1 MRRLVMLVFQNNCHG
16 THMND
21 HRTPL
26 HTEHLPL
33 RETLESVVSAALPQ
47 SPEQFAAQLIKEKWG
62 QDIDPQNALLVTL
75 DYRYRGHPPQDGIE
89 QGQVANSQTLVQA
102 LLANYQS
109 VGDGRFAESLLGLF
123 TPPDVGP
130 SIRIVE
136 HVDEFADHGNG
147 NHHTYE
153 GIYRQTTPQVYG
165 PATQIALRPAAFKQ
179 WVWDLDLQTRYQ
191 AYLDSAWPSDKRIV
205 QTAPF
210 ELRTSAKAAFI
221 MSACLQHQEG
231 SLSQEGLTLAMQAAG
246 LPAEQAWSGLTIDQV
261 QAPTRVSAPIEVG
274 RLTIYRYTSDDIW
287 CYRHRHSGRVLLNIP
302 GNSSPMHELADLPHL
317 RQWIVAQGRV
327 TATRQAL
334 VAHFAEDD
342 CEDGTFHAG
351 VLTALEGMAVYPKEH
366 WLKKNAGFFNND
378 GFWDPQDYIDLERAP
393 TDTDPFAQ
401 LVLTMKQASMAS
413 VKTIRDDAQVNRDNL
428 SAVVEPLV
436 QWINRLGPLA
446 LFIPGGEGV
455 LVLAGLIDAGYGLD
469 QAVNGKTPG
478 QRSDGVTRT
487 VFGLLNALPLAGAV
501 AALKGEE
508 KIAGTLREPGEPGRE
523 PHPQTPAEATPG
535 SVSAPVS
542 TRVELMRGVCAP
554 LAAFSD
560 EVLARIARVSTV
572 DDDMLRLM
580 QTGRPLTPALA
591 DTITRFKLDQEL
603 EAVADPQARAGL
615 FNARYQALQH
625 SDRDW
630 IRLFQREY
638 QGLPKSAVEQ
648 ILDRSGIDID
658 RPVDADEALQL
669 FKRLDSKAR
678 EYQQHVRLNRAYE
691 GLYLRSVSHRESDAL
706 ALHSLERLPGWP
718 KGLRIEVLDG
728 SISGRVLDRCGPFDS
743 ADCRR
748 LIKVGDHYRCTT
760 VAATD
765 SKGSDL
771 FAALVDLLS
780 GEERAAMSL
789 SSPDAGGQL
798 RLRIGGHALSRSEL
812 IFGLN
817 RMDSRLPFEARG
829 LRGGGFPSTP
839 QGAVLAHEIMR
850 LQVKDLYPQFTDA
863 QVDELLLTA
872 GDRAQA
878 LVDRLTLE
886 AQQLHADLCHWVDQT
901 VLDVDDMDVDFL
913 AVGDDAA
920 AGMSPQ
926 QVAAYNVE
934 LLQTVIDY
942 EREARNELGDEL
954 MSIWQKCPPEINR
967 VMSGEVCRGYR
978 LDLGYEDFH
987 RLPTMNVRFN
997 EVVELS
1003 MQGLHLIERESLSA
1017 FLESFPNLRSLNLER
1032 VDLRRLNADD
1042 VLEGVLP
1049 APVRQMTRLTTL
1061 NLKSTFLQLR
1071 ENTASQFRDLVSL
1084 QTLDLSD
1091 NPLTVPPVVLGMN
1104 ELRVLNLR
1112 NTGIS
1117 RCPIG
1122 VADQPYLTSL
1132 DLRGNRISRVPFAI
1146 LIQAVSRDRVK
1157 LWGNPLTD
1165 EETLLRLVDH
1175 RERTGINLWLSEPG
1189 VDYGSATPWLEEGDE
1204 SVRQARQQ
1212 IWQRLAVKPSGS
1224 SLLRVMDGLS
1234 LTADFQ
1240 VGYGSLQ
1247 ARVWRLLQEADASE
1261 ELWGWLRQCV
1271 EARVGDAQN
1280 PFRLFVVLE
1289 DRVRLY
1295 RDWVALGRPMPL
1307 ADYPLF

>member
-1 MRRLVMLVFQNNCHG
+1 
-16 THMND
+16 MND
-21 HRTPL
+21 HQTPL
-26 HTEHLPL
+26 HPDLVPL
-33 RETLESVVSAALPQ
+33 RETLTSVVGAALPQ
-47 SPEQFAAQLIKEKWG
+47 SPEQFGAQLIKAKWG
-62 QDIDPQNALLVTL
+62 PDIDPQKALLVTL

-89 QGQVANSQTLVQA
+89 QGQVANTQTLVQA
-102 LLANYQS
+102 LLANYQT
-109 VGDGRFAESLLGLF
+109 VGDGRFAESAFGLY

-130 SIRIVE
+130 SVRIVE

-179 WVWDLDLQTRYQ
+179 WVWELDLQTRYQ
-191 AYLDSAWPSDKRIV
+191 AYLDRAWPSDKRIV
-205 QTAPF
+205 QAAPYD
-210 ELRTSAKAAFI
+210 LRTSAKAAFI

-231 SLSQEGLTLAMQAAG
+231 SLSQEGLVLAMQAAG
-246 LPAEQAWSGLTIDQV
+246 LPAQQTWNALTIGQV
-261 QAPTRVSAPIEVG
+261 QAPTRISAPIEVG

-302 GNSSPMHELADLPHL
+302 GNSSPLHEFADFRHL
-317 RQWIVAQGRV
+317 RQWIVDQGRV
-327 TATRQAL
+327 AAKRQAL

-342 CEDGTFHAG
+342 REDGTFHAG
-351 VLTALEGMAVYPKEH
+351 VSTALEGMAVYPKEH
-366 WLKKNAGFFNND
+366 WLKKNAGLFNND
-378 GFWDPQDYIDLERAP
+378 GFWDPQDYIDLERVS

-469 QAVNGKTPG
+469 QAVNGKTPE
-478 QRSDGVTRT
+478 QRSEGVTRT

-508 KIAGTLREPGEPGRE
+508 EIAGTLHEPRESGSE
-523 PHPQTPAEATPG
+523 PHPETPAEPAPG
-535 SVSAPVS
+535 SAPVPVS
-542 TRVELMRGVCAP
+542 TRVELMRGVCTP

-560 EVLARIARVSTV
+560 EVLAQIARVSTV

-580 QTGRPLTPALA
+580 HAGRPPTPLLA

-603 EAVADPQARAGL
+603 EIVADPQARAGL

-625 SDRDW
+625 SDQEW
-630 IRLFQREY
+630 VRLFQREY

-648 ILDRSGIDID
+648 ILDRSGVDIN
-658 RPVDADEALQL
+658 RPVDADEALLL
-669 FKRLDSKAR
+669 FKRLDSKSR

-691 GLYLRSVSHRESDAL
+691 GLYLRSIVHPETDVL
-706 ALHSLERLPGWP
+706 ALHSLPRLPGWP
-718 KGLRIEVLDG
+718 KDLRIEVHDG
-728 SISGRVLDRCGPFDS
+728 SISGRVLDRCGPPDS

-748 LIKVGDHYRCTT
+748 LIKVGDRYRYSTM
-760 VAATD
+760 AATD
-765 SKGSDL
+765 GEGSDL
-771 FAALVDLLS
+771 FTALVDLLS

-789 SSPDAGGQL
+789 RSPDAASQL
-798 RLRIGGHALSRSEL
+798 RLRIGTHALPRSEL
-812 IFGLN
+812 ILGLN

-829 LRGGGFPSTP
+829 LRGGGFPNTP
-839 QGAVLAHEIMR
+839 QAAALTHEIMR
-850 LQVKDLYPQFTDA
+850 LQVKNLYPDFTDA
-863 QVDELLLTA
+863 QADELLLMA
-872 GDRAQA
+872 GNGAQA
-878 LVDRLTLE
+878 LVDRLILE
-886 AQQLHADLCHWVDQT
+886 MQQLHADLRQWIDQA

-913 AVGDDAA
+913 AVDDDDA
-920 AGMSPQ
+920 AGMSPE
-926 QVAAYNVE
+926 QVAAHNVE
-934 LLQTVIDY
+934 LLQTVIGY
-942 EREARNELGDEL
+942 ERETRIELGDEL
-954 MSIWQKCPPEINR
+954 MGIWQKCPPQINR
-967 VMSGEVCRGYR
+967 VMSGETFSGYR
-978 LDLGYEDFH
+978 LDMGFEDYH

-1003 MQGLHLIERESLSA
+1003 MRGLHLVERESLSD

-1032 VDLRRLNADD
+1032 VDLRQLNADG

-1049 APVRQMTRLTTL
+1049 PPIRQMTRLTTL
-1061 NLKSTFLQLR
+1061 NLSSTFLQLQ
-1071 ENTASQFRDLVSL
+1071 ESTASQFRELASL
-1084 QTLDLSD
+1084 QMLDLSD

-1117 RCPIG
+1117 HCPIG
-1122 VADQPYLTSL
+1122 IADQPYFTSL
-1132 DLRGNRISRVPFAI
+1132 DLRGNRIGRVPYSI

-1165 EETLLRLVDH
+1165 EDTLLRLVSH

-1189 VDYGSATPWLEEGDE
+1189 ADYGSATPWLEEGDE
-1204 SVRQARQQ
+1204 SVREARQQ

-1224 SLLRVMDGLS
+1224 ALLRVVDGLS
-1234 LTADFQ
+1234 LTADFR
-1240 VGYGSLQ
+1240 VGYWSLQ
-1247 ARVWRLLQEADASE
+1247 ARVWRLLHEADASE
-1261 ELWGWLRQCV
+1261 ELWGWLLHCV
-1271 EARVGDAQN
+1271 ETRMVDADN

-1295 RDWVALGRPMPL
+1295 CDWVAMGRPIPL
-1307 ADYPLF
+1307 VDNPVF

>member
-1 MRRLVMLVFQNNCHG
+1 
-16 THMND
+16 MND
-21 HRTPL
+21 HQTPL
-26 HTEHLPL
+26 HPDLVPL
-33 RETLESVVSAALPQ
+33 RETLTSVVGAALPQ
-47 SPEQFAAQLIKEKWG
+47 SPEQFGAQLIKAKWG
-62 QDIDPQNALLVTL
+62 PDIDPQKALLVTL

-89 QGQVANSQTLVQA
+89 QGQVANTQTLVQA
-102 LLANYQS
+102 LLANYQT
-109 VGDGRFAESLLGLF
+109 VGDGRFAESAFGLY

-130 SIRIVE
+130 SVRIVE

-179 WVWDLDLQTRYQ
+179 WVWELDLQTRYQ
-191 AYLDSAWPSDKRIV
+191 AYLDRAWPSDKRIV
-205 QTAPF
+205 QAAPYD
-210 ELRTSAKAAFI
+210 LRTSAKAAFI

-231 SLSQEGLTLAMQAAG
+231 SLSQEGLVLAMQAAG
-246 LPAEQAWSGLTIDQV
+246 LPAQQTWNALTIGQV
-261 QAPTRVSAPIEVG
+261 QAPTRISAPIEVG

-302 GNSSPMHELADLPHL
+302 GNSSPLHEFADFRHL
-317 RQWIVAQGRV
+317 RQWIVDQGRV
-327 TATRQAL
+327 AAKRQAL

-342 CEDGTFHAG
+342 REDGTFHAG
-351 VLTALEGMAVYPKEH
+351 VSTALEGMAVYPKEH
-366 WLKKNAGFFNND
+366 WLKKNAGLFNND
-378 GFWDPQDYIDLERAP
+378 GFWDPQDYIDLERVS

-469 QAVNGKTPG
+469 QAVNGKTPE
-478 QRSDGVTRT
+478 QRSEGVTRT

-508 KIAGTLREPGEPGRE
+508 EIAGTLHEPREPGSE
-523 PHPQTPAEATPG
+523 PHPETPAEPAPG
-535 SVSAPVS
+535 SAPVPVS
-542 TRVELMRGVCAP
+542 TRVELMRGVCTP

-560 EVLARIARVSTV
+560 EVLAQIARVSTV

-580 QTGRPLTPALA
+580 HAGRPPTPLLA

-603 EAVADPQARAGL
+603 EIVADPQARAGL

-625 SDRDW
+625 SDQEW
-630 IRLFQREY
+630 VRLFQREY

-648 ILDRSGIDID
+648 ILDRSGVDIN
-658 RPVDADEALQL
+658 RPVDADEALLL
-669 FKRLDSKAR
+669 FKRLDSKSR
-678 EYQQHVRLNRAYE
+678 EYQQHARLNRAYE
-691 GLYLRSVSHRESDAL
+691 GLYLRSIVHPETDVL
-706 ALHSLERLPGWP
+706 TLHSLPRLPGWP
-718 KGLRIEVLDG
+718 KDLRIEVHDG
-728 SISGRVLDRCGPFDS
+728 SISGRVLDRCGPPDS

-748 LIKVGDHYRCTT
+748 LIKVGDRYRYSTM
-760 VAATD
+760 AATD
-765 SKGSDL
+765 GEGSDL
-771 FAALVDLLS
+771 FTALVDLLS

-789 SSPDAGGQL
+789 RSPDAASQL
-798 RLRIGGHALSRSEL
+798 RLRIGTHALPRSEL
-812 IFGLN
+812 ILGLN

-829 LRGGGFPSTP
+829 LRGGGFPNTP
-839 QGAVLAHEIMR
+839 QAAALTHEIMR
-850 LQVKDLYPQFTDA
+850 LQVKNLYPDFTDA
-863 QVDELLLTA
+863 QADELLLMA
-872 GDRAQA
+872 GNGAQA
-878 LVDRLTLE
+878 LVDRLILE
-886 AQQLHADLCHWVDQT
+886 MQQLHADLRQWIDQA

-913 AVGDDAA
+913 AVDDDDA
-920 AGMSPQ
+920 AGMSPE
-926 QVAAYNVE
+926 QVAAHNVE
-934 LLQTVIDY
+934 LLQTVIGY
-942 EREARNELGDEL
+942 ERETRIELGDEL
-954 MSIWQKCPPEINR
+954 MGIWQKCPPQINR
-967 VMSGEVCRGYR
+967 VMSGETFSGYR
-978 LDLGYEDFH
+978 LDMGFEDYH

-1003 MQGLHLIERESLSA
+1003 MRGLHLVERESLSD

-1032 VDLRRLNADD
+1032 VDLRQLNADS

-1049 APVRQMTRLTTL
+1049 PPIRQMTRLTTL
-1061 NLKSTFLQLR
+1061 NLSSTFLQLQ
-1071 ENTASQFRDLVSL
+1071 ESTASQFRELASL
-1084 QTLDLSD
+1084 QMLDLSD

-1117 RCPIG
+1117 HCPIG
-1122 VADQPYLTSL
+1122 IADQPYFTSL
-1132 DLRGNRISRVPFAI
+1132 DLRGNRIGRVPYSI

-1165 EETLLRLVDH
+1165 EDTLLHLVSH

-1189 VDYGSATPWLEEGDE
+1189 ADYGSATPWLEEGDE
-1204 SVRQARQQ
+1204 SVRETRQQ
-1212 IWQRLAVKPSGS
+1212 IWQRLALKPSGS
-1224 SLLRVMDGLS
+1224 ALLRVVDGLS
-1234 LTADFQ
+1234 LTADFR
-1240 VGYGSLQ
+1240 VGYWSLQ
-1247 ARVWRLLQEADASE
+1247 ARVWRLLHEADASE
-1261 ELWGWLRQCV
+1261 ELWGWLLHCV
-1271 EARVGDAQN
+1271 ETRMVDADN

-1295 RDWVALGRPMPL
+1295 CDWVAMGRPIPL
-1307 ADYPLF
+1307 VDNPVF

>member
-1 MRRLVMLVFQNNCHG
+1 
-16 THMND
+16 MND
-21 HRTPL
+21 HQTPL
-26 HTEHLPL
+26 HPDLAPL
-33 RETLESVVSAALPQ
+33 RETLKSVVGAALPQ
-47 SPEQFAAQLIKEKWG
+47 SPEQFGAQLIKAKWG
-62 QDIDPQNALLVTL
+62 QDIDPQKALLVTL

-89 QGQVANSQTLVQA
+89 QGQVANTQTLVQA
-102 LLANYQS
+102 LLANYQT

-179 WVWDLDLQTRYQ
+179 WVWELDLQTLYQ
-191 AYLDSAWPSDKRIV
+191 AYLDRAWPSDKRIA
-205 QTAPF
+205 QAQPYD
-210 ELRTSAKAAFI
+210 LRTSAKAAFI

-231 SLSQEGLTLAMQAAG
+231 SLSQEGLALAMQAAG
-246 LPAEQAWSGLTIDQV
+246 LPAEQAWSALTIDQV

-302 GNSSPMHELADLPHL
+302 GNSSPLHEFADFRHL
-317 RQWIVAQGRV
+317 RQWIVDQGRV
-327 TATRQAL
+327 AATRQAL

-342 CEDGTFHAG
+342 REDGTFHAG
-351 VLTALEGMAVYPKEH
+351 VSTALEGMAVYPKEH
-366 WLKKNAGFFNND
+366 WLKKNAGLFNND
-378 GFWDPQDYIDLERAP
+378 GFWDPQDYIDLERPPA
-393 TDTDPFAQ
+393 DTDPFAQ

-469 QAVNGKTPG
+469 QAVNGKTPE
-478 QRSDGVTRT
+478 QRSEGVTRT

-508 KIAGTLREPGEPGRE
+508 KIAGTLYEPREPGSE
-523 PHPQTPAEATPG
+523 PHPETPTEPAPG
-535 SVSAPVS
+535 SAPVPVS
-542 TRVELMRGVCAP
+542 TRVELMRGVCTP

-560 EVLARIARVSTV
+560 EVLAQIARVSTV

-580 QTGRPLTPALA
+580 QTGRPPTPLLA

-603 EAVADPQARAGL
+603 EIVADPQARAGL

-625 SDRDW
+625 SDQEW
-630 IRLFQREY
+630 VRLFQREY

-648 ILDRSGIDID
+648 ILDRSGVDIN
-658 RPVDADEALQL
+658 RPVDADEALLL
-669 FKRLDSKAR
+669 FKRLDSKSR
-678 EYQQHVRLNRAYE
+678 EYQQHARLNRAYE
-691 GLYLRSVSHRESDAL
+691 GLYLRSIVHPETDVL
-706 ALHSLERLPGWP
+706 ALHSLPRLPGWP
-718 KGLRIEVLDG
+718 KDLRIEVHDG
-728 SISGRVLDRCGPFDS
+728 SISGRVLDRCGPPDS

-748 LIKVGDHYRCTT
+748 LIKVGDRYRYSTM
-760 VAATD
+760 AATD
-765 SKGSDL
+765 GEGSDL
-771 FAALVDLLS
+771 FTALVDLLS

-789 SSPDAGGQL
+789 RSPDAASQL
-798 RLRIGGHALSRSEL
+798 RLRIGTHALPRSEL
-812 IFGLN
+812 ILGLN

-829 LRGGGFPSTP
+829 LRGGGFPNTP
-839 QGAVLAHEIMR
+839 QAAALTHEIMR
-850 LQVKDLYPQFTDA
+850 LQVKNLYPDFTDA
-863 QVDELLLTA
+863 QADELLLMA
-872 GDRAQA
+872 GNGAQA
-878 LVDRLTLE
+878 LVDRLILE
-886 AQQLHADLCHWVDQT
+886 MQQLHADLRQWIDQA

-913 AVGDDAA
+913 AVDDDDA
-920 AGMSPQ
+920 AGMSPE
-926 QVAAYNVE
+926 QVAAHNVE
-934 LLQTVIDY
+934 LLQTVIGY
-942 EREARNELGDEL
+942 ERETRIELGDEL
-954 MSIWQKCPPEINR
+954 MGIWQKCPPQINR
-967 VMSGEVCRGYR
+967 VMSGETFSGYR
-978 LDLGYEDFH
+978 LDLGFEDYH

-1003 MQGLHLIERESLSA
+1003 MRGLHLVERESLSV

-1032 VDLRRLNADD
+1032 VDLRRLNADG

-1049 APVRQMTRLTTL
+1049 PPIRQMTHLTTL
-1061 NLKSTFLQLR
+1061 NLSSTFLQLQER
-1071 ENTASQFRDLVSL
+1071 TASQFRELVSL
-1084 QTLDLSD
+1084 QMLDLSD

-1117 RCPIG
+1117 HCPIG
-1122 VADQPYLTSL
+1122 IADQPYFTSL
-1132 DLRGNRISRVPFAI
+1132 DLRGNRIGRVPYSI

-1165 EETLLRLVDH
+1165 EDTLLRLVSH

-1189 VDYGSATPWLEEGDE
+1189 ADYGSATPWLEEGDE
-1204 SVRQARQQ
+1204 SVREARQQ

-1224 SLLRVMDGLS
+1224 ALLRVMDGLS
-1234 LTADFQ
+1234 LTADFR
-1240 VGYGSLQ
+1240 VGYWSLQ
-1247 ARVWRLLQEADASE
+1247 ARVWRLLHEADASE
-1261 ELWGWLRQCV
+1261 ELWGWLLHCV
-1271 EARVGDAQN
+1271 ETRTADADN
-1280 PFRLFVVLE
+1280 PFRLFVLLE

-1295 RDWVALGRPMPL
+1295 CDWVAMGRPIPL
-1307 ADYPLF
+1307 VDNPVF

>member
-1 MRRLVMLVFQNNCHG
+1 
-16 THMND
+16 MND
-21 HRTPL
+21 HQTPL
-26 HTEHLPL
+26 HPDLVPL
-33 RETLESVVSAALPQ
+33 RETLTSVVGAALPQ
-47 SPEQFAAQLIKEKWG
+47 SPEQFGAQLIKAKWG
-62 QDIDPQNALLVTL
+62 PDIDPQKALLVTL

-89 QGQVANSQTLVQA
+89 QGQVANTQTLVQA
-102 LLANYQS
+102 LLANYQT
-109 VGDGRFAESLLGLF
+109 VGDGRFAESAFGLY

-130 SIRIVE
+130 SVRIVE

-179 WVWDLDLQTRYQ
+179 WVWELDLQTRYQ
-191 AYLDSAWPSDKRIV
+191 AYLDRAWPSDKRIV
-205 QTAPF
+205 QAAPYD
-210 ELRTSAKAAFI
+210 LRTSAKAAFI

-231 SLSQEGLTLAMQAAG
+231 SLSQEGLVLAMQAAG
-246 LPAEQAWSGLTIDQV
+246 LPAQQTWNALTIGQV
-261 QAPTRVSAPIEVG
+261 QAPTRISAPIEVG

-287 CYRHRHSGRVLLNIP
+287 CYRYRHSGRVLLNIP
-302 GNSSPMHELADLPHL
+302 GNSSPLHEFADFRHL
-317 RQWIVAQGRV
+317 RQWIVDQGRV
-327 TATRQAL
+327 AAKRQAL

-342 CEDGTFHAG
+342 REDGTFHAG
-351 VLTALEGMAVYPKEH
+351 VSTALEGMAVYPKEH
-366 WLKKNAGFFNND
+366 WLKKNAGLFNND

-469 QAVNGKTPG
+469 QAVNGKTPE
-478 QRSDGVTRT
+478 QRSEGVTRT

-508 KIAGTLREPGEPGRE
+508 EIAGTLHEPRESGSE
-523 PHPQTPAEATPG
+523 PHPETPAELAPG
-535 SVSAPVS
+535 SAPVPVS
-542 TRVELMRGVCAP
+542 TRVELMRGVCTP

-560 EVLARIARVSTV
+560 EVLAQIARVSTV

-580 QTGRPLTPALA
+580 HAGRPPTPLLA

-603 EAVADPQARAGL
+603 EIVADPQARAGL

-625 SDRDW
+625 SDQEW
-630 IRLFQREY
+630 VRLFQREY

-648 ILDRSGIDID
+648 ILDRSGVDIN
-658 RPVDADEALQL
+658 RPVDADEALLL
-669 FKRLDSKAR
+669 FKRLDSKSR

-691 GLYLRSVSHRESDAL
+691 GLYLRSIVHPETDVL
-706 ALHSLERLPGWP
+706 ALHSLPRLPGWP
-718 KGLRIEVLDG
+718 KDLRIEVHDG
-728 SISGRVLDRCGPFDS
+728 SISGRVLDRCGPPDS

-748 LIKVGDHYRCTT
+748 LIKVGDRYRYSTM
-760 VAATD
+760 AATD
-765 SKGSDL
+765 GEGSDL
-771 FAALVDLLS
+771 FTALVDLLS

-789 SSPDAGGQL
+789 RSPDAASQL
-798 RLRIGGHALSRSEL
+798 RLRIGTHALPRSEL
-812 IFGLN
+812 ILGLN

-829 LRGGGFPSTP
+829 LRGGGFPNTP
-839 QGAVLAHEIMR
+839 QAAALTHEIMR
-850 LQVKDLYPQFTDA
+850 LQVKNLYPDFTDA
-863 QVDELLLTA
+863 QADELLLMA
-872 GDRAQA
+872 GNGAQA
-878 LVDRLTLE
+878 LVDRLILE
-886 AQQLHADLCHWVDQT
+886 MQQLHADLRQWIDQA

-913 AVGDDAA
+913 AVDDDDA
-920 AGMSPQ
+920 AGMSPE
-926 QVAAYNVE
+926 QVAAHNVE
-934 LLQTVIDY
+934 LLQTVIGY
-942 EREARNELGDEL
+942 ERETRIELGDEL
-954 MSIWQKCPPEINR
+954 MGIWQKCPPQINR
-967 VMSGEVCRGYR
+967 VMSGETFSGYR
-978 LDLGYEDFH
+978 LDMGFEDYH

-1003 MQGLHLIERESLSA
+1003 MRGLHLVERESLSD

-1032 VDLRRLNADD
+1032 VDLRQLNADS

-1049 APVRQMTRLTTL
+1049 PPIRQMTRLTTL
-1061 NLKSTFLQLR
+1061 NLSSTFLQLQ
-1071 ENTASQFRDLVSL
+1071 ESTASQFRELASL
-1084 QTLDLSD
+1084 QMLDLSD

-1117 RCPIG
+1117 HCPIG
-1122 VADQPYLTSL
+1122 IADQPYFTSL
-1132 DLRGNRISRVPFAI
+1132 DLRGNRIGRVPYSI

-1165 EETLLRLVDH
+1165 EDTLLRLVSH

-1189 VDYGSATPWLEEGDE
+1189 ADYGSATPWLEEGDE
-1204 SVRQARQQ
+1204 SVRETRQQ
-1212 IWQRLAVKPSGS
+1212 IWQRLALKPSGS
-1224 SLLRVMDGLS
+1224 ALLRVVDGLS
-1234 LTADFQ
+1234 LTADFR
-1240 VGYGSLQ
+1240 VGYWSLQ
-1247 ARVWRLLQEADASE
+1247 ARVWRLLHEADASE
-1261 ELWGWLRQCV
+1261 ELWGWLLHCV
-1271 EARVGDAQN
+1271 ETRMVDADN

-1295 RDWVALGRPMPL
+1295 CDWVAMGRPIPL
-1307 ADYPLF
+1307 VDNPVF

>member
-1 MRRLVMLVFQNNCHG
+1 
-16 THMND
+16 MND
-21 HRTPL
+21 HQTPL
-26 HTEHLPL
+26 HPDLVPL
-33 RETLESVVSAALPQ
+33 RETLTSVVGAALPQ
-47 SPEQFAAQLIKEKWG
+47 SPEQFGAQLIKAKWG
-62 QDIDPQNALLVTL
+62 PDIDPQKALLVTL

-89 QGQVANSQTLVQA
+89 QGQVANTQTLVQA
-102 LLANYQS
+102 LLANYQT
-109 VGDGRFAESLLGLF
+109 VGDGRFAESAFGLY

-130 SIRIVE
+130 SVRIVE

-179 WVWDLDLQTRYQ
+179 WVWELDLQTRYQ
-191 AYLDSAWPSDKRIV
+191 AYLDRAWPSDKRIV
-205 QTAPF
+205 QAAPYD
-210 ELRTSAKAAFI
+210 LRTSVKAAFI

-231 SLSQEGLTLAMQAAG
+231 SLSQEGLVLAMQAAG
-246 LPAEQAWSGLTIDQV
+246 LPAQQTWNALTIGQV
-261 QAPTRVSAPIEVG
+261 QAPTRISAPIEVG

-302 GNSSPMHELADLPHL
+302 GNSSPLHEFADFRHL
-317 RQWIVAQGRV
+317 RQWIVDQGRV
-327 TATRQAL
+327 AAKRQAL

-342 CEDGTFHAG
+342 REDGTFHAG
-351 VLTALEGMAVYPKEH
+351 VSTALEGMAVYPKEH
-366 WLKKNAGFFNND
+366 WLKKNAGLFNND
-378 GFWDPQDYIDLERAP
+378 GFWDPQDYIDLERVS

-469 QAVNGKTPG
+469 QAVNGKTPE
-478 QRSDGVTRT
+478 QRSEGVTRT

-508 KIAGTLREPGEPGRE
+508 EIAGTLHEPREPGSE
-523 PHPQTPAEATPG
+523 PHPETPAEPAPG
-535 SVSAPVS
+535 SAPVPVS
-542 TRVELMRGVCAP
+542 TRVELMRGVCTP

-560 EVLARIARVSTV
+560 EVLAQIARVSTV

-580 QTGRPLTPALA
+580 HAGRPPTPLLA

-603 EAVADPQARAGL
+603 EIVADPQARAGL

-625 SDRDW
+625 SDQEW
-630 IRLFQREY
+630 VRLFQREY

-648 ILDRSGIDID
+648 ILDRSGVDIN
-658 RPVDADEALQL
+658 RPVDADEALLL
-669 FKRLDSKAR
+669 FKRLDSKSR
-678 EYQQHVRLNRAYE
+678 EYQQHARLNRAYE
-691 GLYLRSVSHRESDAL
+691 GLYLRSIVHPETDVL
-706 ALHSLERLPGWP
+706 ALHSLPRLPGWP
-718 KGLRIEVLDG
+718 KDLRIEVHDG
-728 SISGRVLDRCGPFDS
+728 SISGRVLDRCGPPDS

-748 LIKVGDHYRCTT
+748 LIKVGDRYRYSTM
-760 VAATD
+760 AATD
-765 SKGSDL
+765 GEGSDL
-771 FAALVDLLS
+771 FTALVDLLS

-789 SSPDAGGQL
+789 RSPDAASQL
-798 RLRIGGHALSRSEL
+798 RLRIGTHALPRSEL
-812 IFGLN
+812 ILGLN

-829 LRGGGFPSTP
+829 LRGGGFPNTP
-839 QGAVLAHEIMR
+839 QAAALTHEIMR
-850 LQVKDLYPQFTDA
+850 LQVKNLYPDFTDA
-863 QVDELLLTA
+863 QADELLLMA
-872 GDRAQA
+872 GNGAQA
-878 LVDRLTLE
+878 LVDRLILE
-886 AQQLHADLCHWVDQT
+886 MQQLHADLRQWIDQA

-913 AVGDDAA
+913 AVDDDDA
-920 AGMSPQ
+920 AGMSPE
-926 QVAAYNVE
+926 QVAAHNVE
-934 LLQTVIDY
+934 LLQTVIGY
-942 EREARNELGDEL
+942 ERETRIELGDEL
-954 MSIWQKCPPEINR
+954 MGIWQKCPPQINR
-967 VMSGEVCRGYR
+967 VMSGETFSGYR
-978 LDLGYEDFH
+978 LDMGFEDYH

-1003 MQGLHLIERESLSA
+1003 MRGLHLVERESLSD

-1032 VDLRRLNADD
+1032 VDLRQLNADS

-1049 APVRQMTRLTTL
+1049 PPIRQMTRLTTL
-1061 NLKSTFLQLR
+1061 NLSSTFLQLQ
-1071 ENTASQFRDLVSL
+1071 ESTASQFRELASL
-1084 QTLDLSD
+1084 QMLDLSD

-1117 RCPIG
+1117 HCPIG
-1122 VADQPYLTSL
+1122 IADQPYFTSL
-1132 DLRGNRISRVPFAI
+1132 DLRGNRIGRVPYSI

-1165 EETLLRLVDH
+1165 EDTLLRLVSH

-1189 VDYGSATPWLEEGDE
+1189 ADYGSATPWLEEGDE
-1204 SVRQARQQ
+1204 SVREARQQ

-1224 SLLRVMDGLS
+1224 ALLRVVDGLS
-1234 LTADFQ
+1234 LTADFR
-1240 VGYGSLQ
+1240 VGYWSLQ
-1247 ARVWRLLQEADASE
+1247 ARVWRLLHEADASE
-1261 ELWGWLRQCV
+1261 ELWGWLLHCV
-1271 EARVGDAQN
+1271 ETRMVDADN

-1295 RDWVALGRPMPL
+1295 CDWVAMGRPIPL
-1307 ADYPLF
+1307 VDNPVF

>member
-1 MRRLVMLVFQNNCHG
+1 
-16 THMND
+16 MND
-21 HRTPL
+21 HQTPL
-26 HTEHLPL
+26 HPDLVPL
-33 RETLESVVSAALPQ
+33 RETLTSVVGAALPQ
-47 SPEQFAAQLIKEKWG
+47 SPEQFGAQLIKAKWG
-62 QDIDPQNALLVTL
+62 PDIDPQKALLVTL

-89 QGQVANSQTLVQA
+89 QGQVANTQTLVQA
-102 LLANYQS
+102 LLANYQT
-109 VGDGRFAESLLGLF
+109 VGDGRFAESAFGLY

-130 SIRIVE
+130 SVRIVE

-179 WVWDLDLQTRYQ
+179 WVWELDLQTRYQ
-191 AYLDSAWPSDKRIV
+191 AYLDRAWPSDKRIV
-205 QTAPF
+205 QAAPYD
-210 ELRTSAKAAFI
+210 LRTSAKAAFI

-231 SLSQEGLTLAMQAAG
+231 SLSQEGLVLAMQAAG
-246 LPAEQAWSGLTIDQV
+246 LPAQQTWNALTIGQV
-261 QAPTRVSAPIEVG
+261 QAPTRISAPIEVG

-302 GNSSPMHELADLPHL
+302 GNSSPLHEFADFRHL
-317 RQWIVAQGRV
+317 RQWIVDQGRV
-327 TATRQAL
+327 AATRQAL

-342 CEDGTFHAG
+342 REDGTFHAG
-351 VLTALEGMAVYPKEH
+351 VSTALEGMAVYPKEH
-366 WLKKNAGFFNND
+366 WLKKNAGLFNND
-378 GFWDPQDYIDLERAP
+378 GFWDPQDYIDLERVS

-469 QAVNGKTPG
+469 QAVNGKTPE
-478 QRSDGVTRT
+478 QRSEGVTRT

-508 KIAGTLREPGEPGRE
+508 EIAGTLHEPREPGSE
-523 PHPQTPAEATPG
+523 PHPETPAEPAPG
-535 SVSAPVS
+535 SAPVPVS
-542 TRVELMRGVCAP
+542 TRVELMRGVCTP

-560 EVLARIARVSTV
+560 EVLAQIARVSTV

-580 QTGRPLTPALA
+580 HAGRPPTPLLA

-603 EAVADPQARAGL
+603 EIVADPQARAGL

-625 SDRDW
+625 SDQEW
-630 IRLFQREY
+630 VRLFQREY

-648 ILDRSGIDID
+648 ILDRSGVDIN
-658 RPVDADEALQL
+658 RPVDADEALLL
-669 FKRLDSKAR
+669 FKRLDSKSR
-678 EYQQHVRLNRAYE
+678 EYQQHARLNRAYE
-691 GLYLRSVSHRESDAL
+691 GLYLRSIVHPETDVL
-706 ALHSLERLPGWP
+706 ALHSLPRLPGWP
-718 KGLRIEVLDG
+718 KDLRIEVHDG
-728 SISGRVLDRCGPFDS
+728 SISGRVLDRCGPPDS

-748 LIKVGDHYRCTT
+748 LIKVGDRYRYSTM
-760 VAATD
+760 AATD
-765 SKGSDL
+765 GEGSDL
-771 FAALVDLLS
+771 FTALVDLLS

-789 SSPDAGGQL
+789 RSPDAASQL
-798 RLRIGGHALSRSEL
+798 RLRIGTHALPRSEL
-812 IFGLN
+812 ILGLN

-829 LRGGGFPSTP
+829 LRGGGFPNTP
-839 QGAVLAHEIMR
+839 QAAALTHEIMR
-850 LQVKDLYPQFTDA
+850 LQVKNLYPDFTDA
-863 QVDELLLTA
+863 QADELLLMA
-872 GDRAQA
+872 GNGAQA
-878 LVDRLTLE
+878 LVDRLILE
-886 AQQLHADLCHWVDQT
+886 MQQLHADLRQWIDQA

-913 AVGDDAA
+913 AVDDDDA
-920 AGMSPQ
+920 AGMSPE
-926 QVAAYNVE
+926 QVAAHNVE
-934 LLQTVIDY
+934 LLQTVIGY
-942 EREARNELGDEL
+942 ERETRIELGDEL
-954 MSIWQKCPPEINR
+954 MGIWQKCPPQINR
-967 VMSGEVCRGYR
+967 VMSGETFSGYR
-978 LDLGYEDFH
+978 LDMGFEDYH

-1003 MQGLHLIERESLSA
+1003 MRGLHLVERESLSD

-1032 VDLRRLNADD
+1032 VDLRQLNADS

-1049 APVRQMTRLTTL
+1049 PPIRQMTRLTTL
-1061 NLKSTFLQLR
+1061 NLSSTFLQLQ
-1071 ENTASQFRDLVSL
+1071 ESTASQFRELASL
-1084 QTLDLSD
+1084 QMLDLSD

-1117 RCPIG
+1117 HCPIG
-1122 VADQPYLTSL
+1122 IADQPYFTSL
-1132 DLRGNRISRVPFAI
+1132 DLRGNRIGRVPYSI

-1165 EETLLRLVDH
+1165 EDTLLHLVSH

-1189 VDYGSATPWLEEGDE
+1189 ADYGSATPWLEEGDE
-1204 SVRQARQQ
+1204 SVRETRQQ

-1224 SLLRVMDGLS
+1224 ALLRVVDGLS
-1234 LTADFQ
+1234 LTADFR
-1240 VGYGSLQ
+1240 VGYWSLQ
-1247 ARVWRLLQEADASE
+1247 ARVWRLLHEADASE
-1261 ELWGWLRQCV
+1261 ELWGWLLHCV
-1271 EARVGDAQN
+1271 ETRMVDADN

-1295 RDWVALGRPMPL
+1295 CDWVAMGRPIPL
-1307 ADYPLF
+1307 VDNPVF

>member
-1 MRRLVMLVFQNNCHG
+1 
-16 THMND
+16 MND
-21 HRTPL
+21 HQTPL
-26 HTEHLPL
+26 HPDLAPL
-33 RETLESVVSAALPQ
+33 RETLKSVVSAALPQ
-47 SPEQFAAQLIKEKWG
+47 SPEQFGAQLIKEKWG
-62 QDIDPQNALLVTL
+62 QDIDPQTALLVTL

-89 QGQVANSQTLVQA
+89 QGQVANTQTLVQA
-102 LLANYQS
+102 LLSNYQT
-109 VGDGRFAESLLGLF
+109 VGDGRFAESAFGLY
-123 TPPDVGP
+123 TPPDIGP

-153 GIYRQTTPQVYG
+153 GIYRRTEPQMYG
-165 PATQIALRPAAFKQ
+165 PATQLALRPAVFKQ
-179 WVWDLDLQTRYQ
+179 WVWELDLQTRYQ
-191 AYLDSAWPSDKRIV
+191 AYLDRAWPSDKRIV
-205 QTAPF
+205 QAQPYD
-210 ELRTSAKAAFI
+210 LRTSAKAAFI

-231 SLSQEGLTLAMQAAG
+231 SLSQEGLALAMQAAG
-246 LPAEQAWSGLTIDQV
+246 LPAEQTWSALTIDQV

-274 RLTIYRYTSDDIW
+274 RLTIYRYTSNDIW
-287 CYRHRHSGRVLLNIP
+287 CYRHRPSGRVLLNIP
-302 GNSSPMHELADLPHL
+302 GNSSPLHEFADFRHL
-317 RQWIVAQGRV
+317 RQWIVAQGTV
-327 TATRQAL
+327 DSARQAL

-342 CEDGTFHAG
+342 REDGTFHAG
-351 VLTALEGMAVYPKEH
+351 VLTALEGMAAYPKEH

-378 GFWDPQDYIDLERAP
+378 GFWDPQDYIDLERPP

-469 QAVNGKTPG
+469 QAVNGKTPE
-478 QRSDGVTRT
+478 QRSEGVTRS
-487 VFGLLNALPLAGAV
+487 VFGLLNALPLAGAM

-508 KIAGTLREPGEPGRE
+508 KIAGTLHEPKEPGSE
-523 PHPQTPAEATPG
+523 PHPETPAEPASG
-535 SVSAPVS
+535 SAPAPVS
-542 TRVELMRGVCAP
+542 TRMELMRGVCAP

-560 EVLARIARVSTV
+560 EVLAQIARVSTV

-580 QTGRPLTPALA
+580 QAGRPPTPMLA
-591 DTITRFKLDQEL
+591 DTITRFKLDQEF
-603 EAVADPQARAGL
+603 ETVGDPQTRAGL

-625 SDRDW
+625 SEQEW
-630 IRLFQREY
+630 VRLFQREY
-638 QGLPKSAVEQ
+638 PGLPKSAVEQ
-648 ILDRSGIDID
+648 ILDRSGVDING
-658 RPVDADEALQL
+658 PVEADEALQL
-669 FKRLDSKAR
+669 FKRLDSKSR

-691 GLYLRSVSHRESDAL
+691 GLYLRSVVHPETDVL
-706 ALHSLERLPGWP
+706 ALHSLPRLPGWP
-718 KGLRIEVLDG
+718 KGLRIDVLDR
-728 SISGRVLDRCGPFDS
+728 SISGRVLDRCGPLDS
-743 ADCRR
+743 TNCRR
-748 LIKVGDHYRCTT
+748 LIKTGDRYRYST

-765 SKGSDL
+765 GEGSDL
-771 FAALVDLLS
+771 FTALVDLLS

-789 SSPDAGGQL
+789 RTPDAASEL
-798 RLRIGGHALSRSEL
+798 RMRIGGNALSRSEL
-812 IFGLN
+812 MLGLN
-817 RMDSRLPFEARG
+817 RVDSRLPFEARG
-829 LRGGGFPSTP
+829 LRGGGFPNTP
-839 QGAVLAHEIMR
+839 QAAELTHQIMR
-850 LQVKDLYPQFTDA
+850 LQVKDLYPDFTDA
-863 QVDELLLTA
+863 QADELLRMA
-872 GDRAQA
+872 GAEAQA
-878 LVDRLTLE
+878 LVDRLILQM
-886 AQQLHADLCHWVDQT
+886 QQLHADLRHWVDQAM
-901 VLDVDDMDVDFL
+901 LDVDDMDVDFL
-913 AVGDDAA
+913 AVDDDDA

-926 QVAAYNVE
+926 QVAAHNVE

-942 EREARNELGDEL
+942 ERETRIELGDEL
-954 MSIWQKCPPEINR
+954 MSIWQKCPPQINR
-967 VMSGEVCRGYR
+967 VMSGEVFSGYR
-978 LDLGYEDFH
+978 LDLGFEDYH

-1003 MQGLHLIERESLSA
+1003 MQGLHLVERESLSV

-1032 VDLRRLNADD
+1032 VDLRRLNADG

-1049 APVRQMTRLTTL
+1049 PPIRQMTRLTTL
-1061 NLKSTFLQLR
+1061 NLSSTLLQLQ
-1071 ENTASQFRDLVSL
+1071 ENTAAQFGDLVSL

-1091 NPLTVPPVVLGMN
+1091 NPLTVPPVVLGLN

-1117 RCPIG
+1117 HCPIG
-1122 VADQPYLTSL
+1122 ITDQPYLASL
-1132 DLRGNRISRVPFAI
+1132 DLRGNRIGRVPYAI
-1146 LIQAVSRDRVK
+1146 LNQAVSRDRVK

-1189 VDYGSATPWLEEGDE
+1189 ADYGSATPWLEEGDE
-1204 SVRQARQQ
+1204 SVREARQQ

-1224 SLLRVMDGLS
+1224 TLLRIMDGLS

-1240 VGYGSLQ
+1240 VGYQSLQ
-1247 ARVWRLLQEADASE
+1247 ARVWRLLHEADTSE

-1271 EARVGDAQN
+1271 ETRMADAEN

-1295 RDWVALGRPMPL
+1295 RDWVALGRPIPL
-1307 ADYPLF
+1307 VDHPLF

>member
-1 MRRLVMLVFQNNCHG
+1 
-16 THMND
+16 MND
-21 HRTPL
+21 HQTPL
-26 HTEHLPL
+26 HPDLVPL
-33 RETLESVVSAALPQ
+33 RETLTSVVGAALPQ
-47 SPEQFAAQLIKEKWG
+47 SPEQFGAQLIKAKWG
-62 QDIDPQNALLVTL
+62 PDIDPQKALLVTL

-89 QGQVANSQTLVQA
+89 QGQVANTQTLVQA
-102 LLANYQS
+102 LLANYQT
-109 VGDGRFAESLLGLF
+109 VGDGRFAESAFGLY

-130 SIRIVE
+130 SVRIVE

-179 WVWDLDLQTRYQ
+179 WVWELDLQTRYQ
-191 AYLDSAWPSDKRIV
+191 AYLDRAWPSDKRIV
-205 QTAPF
+205 QATPYD
-210 ELRTSAKAAFI
+210 LRTSAKAAFI

-231 SLSQEGLTLAMQAAG
+231 SLSQEGLVLAMQAAG
-246 LPAEQAWSGLTIDQV
+246 LPAQQTWNALTIGQV
-261 QAPTRVSAPIEVG
+261 QAPTRISAPIEVG

-302 GNSSPMHELADLPHL
+302 GNSSPLHEFADFRHL
-317 RQWIVAQGRV
+317 RQWIVDQGRV
-327 TATRQAL
+327 AAKRQAL

-342 CEDGTFHAG
+342 REDGTFHAG
-351 VLTALEGMAVYPKEH
+351 VSTALEGMAVYPKEH
-366 WLKKNAGFFNND
+366 WLKKNAGLFNND
-378 GFWDPQDYIDLERAP
+378 GFWDPQDYIDLERVS

-469 QAVNGKTPG
+469 QAVNGKTPE
-478 QRSDGVTRT
+478 QRSEGVTRT

-508 KIAGTLREPGEPGRE
+508 EIAGTLHEPREPGSE
-523 PHPQTPAEATPG
+523 PHPETPAEPAPG
-535 SVSAPVS
+535 LAPVPVS
-542 TRVELMRGVCAP
+542 TRVELMRGVCTP

-560 EVLARIARVSTV
+560 EVLAQIARVSTV

-580 QTGRPLTPALA
+580 HAGRPPTPLLA

-603 EAVADPQARAGL
+603 EIVADPQARAGL

-625 SDRDW
+625 SDQEW
-630 IRLFQREY
+630 VRLFQREY

-648 ILDRSGIDID
+648 ILDRSGVDIN
-658 RPVDADEALQL
+658 RPVDADEALLL
-669 FKRLDSKAR
+669 FKRLDSKSR
-678 EYQQHVRLNRAYE
+678 EYQQHARLNRAYE
-691 GLYLRSVSHRESDAL
+691 GLYLRSIVHPETDVL
-706 ALHSLERLPGWP
+706 ALHSLPRLPGWL
-718 KGLRIEVLDG
+718 KDLRIEVHDG
-728 SISGRVLDRCGPFDS
+728 SISGRVLDRCGPPDS

-748 LIKVGDHYRCTT
+748 LIKVGDRYRYSTM
-760 VAATD
+760 AATD
-765 SKGSDL
+765 GEGSDL
-771 FAALVDLLS
+771 FTALVDLLS

-789 SSPDAGGQL
+789 RSPDAASQL
-798 RLRIGGHALSRSEL
+798 RLRIGTHALPRSEL
-812 IFGLN
+812 ILGLN

-829 LRGGGFPSTP
+829 LRGGGFPNTP
-839 QGAVLAHEIMR
+839 QAAALTHEIMR
-850 LQVKDLYPQFTDA
+850 LQVKNLYPDFTDA
-863 QVDELLLTA
+863 QADELLLMA
-872 GDRAQA
+872 GNGAQA
-878 LVDRLTLE
+878 LVDRLILE
-886 AQQLHADLCHWVDQT
+886 MQQLHADLRQWIDQA

-913 AVGDDAA
+913 AVDDDDA
-920 AGMSPQ
+920 AGMSPE
-926 QVAAYNVE
+926 QVAAHNVE
-934 LLQTVIDY
+934 LLQTVIGY
-942 EREARNELGDEL
+942 ERETRIELGDEL
-954 MSIWQKCPPEINR
+954 MGIWQKCPPQINR
-967 VMSGEVCRGYR
+967 VMSGETFSGYR
-978 LDLGYEDFH
+978 LDMGFEDYH

-1003 MQGLHLIERESLSA
+1003 MRGLHLVERESLSD

-1032 VDLRRLNADD
+1032 VDLRQLNADG

-1049 APVRQMTRLTTL
+1049 PPIRQMTRLTTL
-1061 NLKSTFLQLR
+1061 NLSSTFLQLQ
-1071 ENTASQFRDLVSL
+1071 ESTASQFRELASL
-1084 QTLDLSD
+1084 QMLDLSD

-1117 RCPIG
+1117 HCPIG
-1122 VADQPYLTSL
+1122 IADQPYFTSL
-1132 DLRGNRISRVPFAI
+1132 DLRGNRIGRVPYSI

-1165 EETLLRLVDH
+1165 EDTLLRLVSH

-1189 VDYGSATPWLEEGDE
+1189 ADYGSATPWLEEGDE
-1204 SVRQARQQ
+1204 SVREARQQ

-1224 SLLRVMDGLS
+1224 ALLRVVDGLS
-1234 LTADFQ
+1234 LTADFR
-1240 VGYGSLQ
+1240 VGYWSLQ
-1247 ARVWRLLQEADASE
+1247 ARVWRLLHEADASE
-1261 ELWGWLRQCV
+1261 ELWGWLLHCV
-1271 EARVGDAQN
+1271 ETRMADADN

-1295 RDWVALGRPMPL
+1295 CDWVAMGRPIPL
-1307 ADYPLF
+1307 VDNPVF

>member
-1 MRRLVMLVFQNNCHG
+1 
-16 THMND
+16 MND
-21 HRTPL
+21 HQTPL
-26 HTEHLPL
+26 HPDLVPL
-33 RETLESVVSAALPQ
+33 RETLTSVVGAALPQ
-47 SPEQFAAQLIKEKWG
+47 SPEQFGAQLIKAKWG
-62 QDIDPQNALLVTL
+62 PDIDPQKALLVTL

-89 QGQVANSQTLVQA
+89 QGQVANTQTLVQA
-102 LLANYQS
+102 LLANYQT
-109 VGDGRFAESLLGLF
+109 VGDGRFAESAFGLY

-130 SIRIVE
+130 SVRIVE

-179 WVWDLDLQTRYQ
+179 WVWELDLQTRYQ
-191 AYLDSAWPSDKRIV
+191 AYLDRAWPSDKRIV
-205 QTAPF
+205 QAAPYD
-210 ELRTSAKAAFI
+210 LRTSAKAAFI

-231 SLSQEGLTLAMQAAG
+231 SLSQEGLVLAMQAAG
-246 LPAEQAWSGLTIDQV
+246 LPAQQTWNALTIGQV
-261 QAPTRVSAPIEVG
+261 QAPTRISAPIEVG

-302 GNSSPMHELADLPHL
+302 GNSSPLHEFADFRHL
-317 RQWIVAQGRV
+317 RQWIVDQGRV
-327 TATRQAL
+327 AATRQAL

-342 CEDGTFHAG
+342 REDGTFHAG
-351 VLTALEGMAVYPKEH
+351 VSTALEGMAVYPKEH
-366 WLKKNAGFFNND
+366 WLKKNAGLFNND
-378 GFWDPQDYIDLERAP
+378 GFWDPQDYIDLERVS

-469 QAVNGKTPG
+469 QAVNGKTPE
-478 QRSDGVTRT
+478 QRSEGVTRT

-508 KIAGTLREPGEPGRE
+508 EIAGTLHEPRESGSE
-523 PHPQTPAEATPG
+523 PHPETPAEPAPG
-535 SVSAPVS
+535 SAPVPVS
-542 TRVELMRGVCAP
+542 TRVELMRGVCTP

-560 EVLARIARVSTV
+560 EVLAQIARVSTV

-580 QTGRPLTPALA
+580 HAGRPPTPLLA

-603 EAVADPQARAGL
+603 EIVADPQARAGL

-625 SDRDW
+625 SDQEW
-630 IRLFQREY
+630 VRLFQREY

-648 ILDRSGIDID
+648 ILDRSGVDIN
-658 RPVDADEALQL
+658 RPVDADEALLL
-669 FKRLDSKAR
+669 FKRLDSKSR

-691 GLYLRSVSHRESDAL
+691 GLYLRSIVHPETDVL
-706 ALHSLERLPGWP
+706 ALHSLPRLPGWP
-718 KGLRIEVLDG
+718 KDLRIEVHDG
-728 SISGRVLDRCGPFDS
+728 SISGRVLDRCGPPDS

-748 LIKVGDHYRCTT
+748 LIKVGDRYRYSTM
-760 VAATD
+760 AATD
-765 SKGSDL
+765 GEGSDL
-771 FAALVDLLS
+771 FTALVDLLS

-789 SSPDAGGQL
+789 RSPDAASQL
-798 RLRIGGHALSRSEL
+798 RLRIGTHALPRSEL
-812 IFGLN
+812 ILGLN

-829 LRGGGFPSTP
+829 LRGGGFPNTP
-839 QGAVLAHEIMR
+839 QAAALTHEIMR
-850 LQVKDLYPQFTDA
+850 LQVKNLYPDFTDA
-863 QVDELLLTA
+863 QADELLLMA
-872 GDRAQA
+872 GNGAQA
-878 LVDRLTLE
+878 LVDRLILE
-886 AQQLHADLCHWVDQT
+886 MQQLHADLRQWIDQA

-913 AVGDDAA
+913 AVDDDDA
-920 AGMSPQ
+920 AGMSPE
-926 QVAAYNVE
+926 QVAAHNVE
-934 LLQTVIDY
+934 LLQTVIGY
-942 EREARNELGDEL
+942 ERETRIELGDEL
-954 MSIWQKCPPEINR
+954 MGIWQKCPPQINR
-967 VMSGEVCRGYR
+967 VMSGETFSGYR
-978 LDLGYEDFH
+978 LDMGFEDYH

-1003 MQGLHLIERESLSA
+1003 MRGLHLVERESLSD

-1032 VDLRRLNADD
+1032 VDLRQLNADG

-1049 APVRQMTRLTTL
+1049 PPIRQMTRLTTL
-1061 NLKSTFLQLR
+1061 NLSSTFLQLQ
-1071 ENTASQFRDLVSL
+1071 ESTASQFRELASL
-1084 QTLDLSD
+1084 QMLDLSD

-1117 RCPIG
+1117 HCPIG
-1122 VADQPYLTSL
+1122 IADQPYFTSL
-1132 DLRGNRISRVPFAI
+1132 DLRGNRIGRVPYSI

-1165 EETLLRLVDH
+1165 EDTLLRLVSH

-1189 VDYGSATPWLEEGDE
+1189 ADYGSATPWLEEGDE
-1204 SVRQARQQ
+1204 SVREARQQ

-1224 SLLRVMDGLS
+1224 ALLRVMDGLS
-1234 LTADFQ
+1234 LTADFR
-1240 VGYGSLQ
+1240 VGYWSLQ
-1247 ARVWRLLQEADASE
+1247 ARVWRLLHEADASE
-1261 ELWGWLRQCV
+1261 ELWGWLLHCV
-1271 EARVGDAQN
+1271 ETRMVDADN

-1295 RDWVALGRPMPL
+1295 CDWVAMGRPIPL
-1307 ADYPLF
+1307 VDNPVF

>member
-1 MRRLVMLVFQNNCHG
+1 
-16 THMND
+16 MND
-21 HRTPL
+21 HQTPL
-26 HTEHLPL
+26 HPDLVPL
-33 RETLESVVSAALPQ
+33 RETLTSVVGAALPQ
-47 SPEQFAAQLIKEKWG
+47 SPEQFGAQLIKAKWG
-62 QDIDPQNALLVTL
+62 PDIDPQKALLVTL

-89 QGQVANSQTLVQA
+89 QGQVANTQTLVQA
-102 LLANYQS
+102 LLANYQT
-109 VGDGRFAESLLGLF
+109 VGDGRFAESAFGLY

-130 SIRIVE
+130 SVRIVE

-165 PATQIALRPAAFKQ
+165 PAMQIALRPAAFKQ
-179 WVWDLDLQTRYQ
+179 WVWELDLQTRYQ
-191 AYLDSAWPSDKRIV
+191 AYLDRAWPSDKRIV
-205 QTAPF
+205 QAAPYD
-210 ELRTSAKAAFI
+210 LRTSAKAAFI

-231 SLSQEGLTLAMQAAG
+231 SLSQEGLVLAMQAAG
-246 LPAEQAWSGLTIDQV
+246 LPAQQTWNALTIGQV
-261 QAPTRVSAPIEVG
+261 QAPTRISAPIEVG

-302 GNSSPMHELADLPHL
+302 GNSSPLHEFADFRHL
-317 RQWIVAQGRV
+317 RQWIVDQGRV
-327 TATRQAL
+327 AATRQAL

-342 CEDGTFHAG
+342 REDGTFHAG
-351 VLTALEGMAVYPKEH
+351 VSTALEGMAVYPKEH
-366 WLKKNAGFFNND
+366 WLKKNAGLFNND
-378 GFWDPQDYIDLERAP
+378 GFWDPQDYIDLERVS

-469 QAVNGKTPG
+469 QAVNGKTPE
-478 QRSDGVTRT
+478 QRSEGVTRT

-508 KIAGTLREPGEPGRE
+508 EIAGTLHEPRESGSE
-523 PHPQTPAEATPG
+523 PHPETPAEPAPG
-535 SVSAPVS
+535 SAPAPVS
-542 TRVELMRGVCAP
+542 TRVELMRGVCTP

-560 EVLARIARVSTV
+560 EVLAQIARVSTV

-580 QTGRPLTPALA
+580 HAGRPPTPLLA

-603 EAVADPQARAGL
+603 EIVADPQARAGL

-625 SDRDW
+625 SDQEW
-630 IRLFQREY
+630 VRLFQREY

-648 ILDRSGIDID
+648 ILDRSGVDIN
-658 RPVDADEALQL
+658 RPVDADEALLL
-669 FKRLDSKAR
+669 FKRLDSKSR

-691 GLYLRSVSHRESDAL
+691 GLYLRSIVHPETDVL
-706 ALHSLERLPGWP
+706 TLHSLPRLPGWP
-718 KGLRIEVLDG
+718 KDLRIEVHDG
-728 SISGRVLDRCGPFDS
+728 SISGRVLDRCGPPDS

-748 LIKVGDHYRCTT
+748 LIKVGDRYRYSTM
-760 VAATD
+760 AATD
-765 SKGSDL
+765 GEGSDL
-771 FAALVDLLS
+771 FTALVDLLS

-789 SSPDAGGQL
+789 RSPDAASQL
-798 RLRIGGHALSRSEL
+798 RLRIGTHALPRSEL
-812 IFGLN
+812 ILGLN

-829 LRGGGFPSTP
+829 LRGGGFPNTP
-839 QGAVLAHEIMR
+839 QAAALTHEIMR
-850 LQVKDLYPQFTDA
+850 LQVKNLYPDFTDA
-863 QVDELLLTA
+863 QADELLLMA
-872 GDRAQA
+872 GNGAQA
-878 LVDRLTLE
+878 LVDRLILE
-886 AQQLHADLCHWVDQT
+886 MQQLHADLRQWIDQA

-913 AVGDDAA
+913 AVDDDDA
-920 AGMSPQ
+920 AGMSPE
-926 QVAAYNVE
+926 QVAAHNVE
-934 LLQTVIDY
+934 LLQTVIGY
-942 EREARNELGDEL
+942 ERETRIELGDEL
-954 MSIWQKCPPEINR
+954 MGIWQKCPPQINR
-967 VMSGEVCRGYR
+967 VMSGETFSGYR
-978 LDLGYEDFH
+978 LDMGFEDYH

-1003 MQGLHLIERESLSA
+1003 MRGLHLVERESLSD

-1032 VDLRRLNADD
+1032 VDLRQLNADG

-1049 APVRQMTRLTTL
+1049 PPIRQMTRLTTL
-1061 NLKSTFLQLR
+1061 NLSSTFLQLQ
-1071 ENTASQFRDLVSL
+1071 ESTASQFRELASL
-1084 QTLDLSD
+1084 QMLDLSD

-1117 RCPIG
+1117 HCPIG
-1122 VADQPYLTSL
+1122 IADQPYFTSL
-1132 DLRGNRISRVPFAI
+1132 DLRGNRIGRVPYSI

-1165 EETLLRLVDH
+1165 EDTLLRLVSH

-1189 VDYGSATPWLEEGDE
+1189 ADYGSATPWLEEGDE
-1204 SVRQARQQ
+1204 SVREARQQ

-1224 SLLRVMDGLS
+1224 ALLRVVDGLS
-1234 LTADFQ
+1234 LTADFR
-1240 VGYGSLQ
+1240 VGYWSLQ
-1247 ARVWRLLQEADASE
+1247 ARVWRLLHEADASE
-1261 ELWGWLRQCV
+1261 ELWGWLLHCV
-1271 EARVGDAQN
+1271 ETRMVDADN

-1295 RDWVALGRPMPL
+1295 CDWVAMGRPIPL
-1307 ADYPLF
+1307 VDNPVF

>member
-1 MRRLVMLVFQNNCHG
+1 
-16 THMND
+16 MND

-26 HTEHLPL
+26 HAEHLPL
-33 RETLESVVSAALPQ
+33 GETLKSVVSAALPQ
-47 SPEQFAAQLIKEKWG
+47 SPEQFGAQLIKEKWG
-62 QDIDPQNALLVTL
+62 QDIDPHTALLVTL

-102 LLANYQS
+102 LLENYQS
-109 VGDGRFAESLLGLF
+109 VGDGRFAESLFGLF

-130 SIRIVE
+130 SIRIVD

-153 GIYRQTTPQVYG
+153 GIYRRTTPQVYG

-191 AYLDSAWPSDKRIV
+191 AYLDRAWPSDKRIL
-205 QTAPF
+205 QAAPF
-210 ELRTSAKAAFI
+210 DLRTSARAAFI

-231 SLSQEGLTLAMQAAG
+231 SLSQEGLALAMQAAG
-246 LPAEQAWSGLTIDQV
+246 LPAEQAWSALTIEQV
-261 QAPTRVSAPIEVG
+261 QAPTRVSPPIEVG

-287 CYRHRHSGRVLLNIP
+287 CYCHRRSGRILLNIP
-302 GNSSPMHELADLPHL
+302 GNSSPLHEFADWSQL
-317 RQWIVAQGRV
+317 RQWVVAQGRV
-327 TATRQAL
+327 VATRQAL

-342 CEDGTFHAG
+342 REDGTFHAG
-351 VLTALEGMAVYPKEH
+351 VLTALDGMAVYPKEH

-393 TDTDPFAQ
+393 SDTDPFAQ

-469 QAVNGKTPG
+469 QAINGKTPG
-478 QRSDGVTRT
+478 QRSEGVTRT

-508 KIAGTLREPGEPGRE
+508 KIAGTLHEPGEPGSA
-523 PHPQTPAEATPG
+523 PHPGAPTEPTPG
-535 SVSAPVS
+535 SSAVPMP

-560 EVLARIARVSTV
+560 EVLAQIARVSTV

-580 QTGRPLTPALA
+580 QTGRAPTPMLA
-591 DTITRFKLDQEL
+591 DTITRFKLDQAL

-625 SDRDW
+625 TDQDW

-648 ILDRSGIDID
+648 ILDRSGVDID
-658 RPVDADEALQL
+658 RPIDAVEALQL
-669 FKRLDSKAR
+669 FKRLDNKAR

-691 GLYLRSVSHRESDAL
+691 GLYLRSVSHPDSDVL
-706 ALHSLERLPGWP
+706 ALHSLQRLPGWP

-728 SISGRVLDRCGPFDS
+728 SISGRVLDRCGPRDS

-748 LIKVGDHYRCTT
+748 LIKVGDRYRPTR

-765 SKGSDL
+765 GEGSDL
-771 FAALVDLLS
+771 FTALVDLLS

-789 SSPDAGGQL
+789 SASDTASQL
-798 RLRIGGHALSRSEL
+798 RLRIGAHALSRAEL
-812 IFGLN
+812 LLGLD
-817 RMDSRLPFEARG
+817 RMDSRLSFEAGG
-829 LRGGGFPSTP
+829 LRGGGFPNTP
-839 QGAVLAHEIMR
+839 PGAVLAHEIMR
-850 LQVKDLYPQFTDA
+850 MQVRDLYPEFSNA
-863 QVDELLLTA
+863 QADEFLLTA
-872 GDRAQA
+872 GAGAQA

-886 AQQLHADLCHWVDQT
+886 VRQLHADLRQWVDQA

-913 AVGDDAA
+913 AVGDDDA

-926 QVAAYNVE
+926 QVAAHNAE
-934 LLQTVIDY
+934 LLQNVIDY
-942 EREARNELGDEL
+942 EREMRTELGDEL
-954 MSIWQKCPPEINR
+954 MSIWQKCPPQINR
-967 VMSGEVCRGYR
+967 VLSGEVLHGYR
-978 LDLGYEDFH
+978 LDLGYLDYH

-1003 MQGLHLIERESLSA
+1003 MPRLHIVERESLNA
-1017 FLESFPNLRSLNLER
+1017 FLDSFPNLHTLNLKS
-1032 VDLRRLNADD
+1032 VDLRRFNADD
-1042 VLEGVLP
+1042 VLEAVLP
-1049 APVRQMTRLTTL
+1049 PPVRQMTRLTTL
-1061 NLKSTFLQLR
+1061 NLSSTFLRLQ
-1071 ENTASQFRDLVSL
+1071 ENTASQFRDLVNL
-1084 QTLDLSD
+1084 QTLDLSE

-1117 RCPIG
+1117 HCPIG
-1122 VADQPYLTSL
+1122 VADQPCFTSL
-1132 DLRGNRISRVPFAI
+1132 DLQGNRISRVPYAI
-1146 LIQAVSRDRVK
+1146 LNQAVSRDRVK

-1189 VDYGSATPWLEEGDE
+1189 ADYGSATPWLEESDE
-1204 SVRQARQQ
+1204 SVREARQQ
-1212 IWQRLAVKPSGS
+1212 IWQRLVVKPSGS
-1224 SLLRVMDGLS
+1224 ALLRVMDGLS

-1240 VGYGSLQ
+1240 VGYRSLQ
-1247 ARVWRLLQEADASE
+1247 ARVWRLLQEADTSE

-1271 EARVGDAQN
+1271 ETRRGDAQN

-1295 RDWVALGRPMPL
+1295 RDWVAMGRPMPL

>member
-1 MRRLVMLVFQNNCHG
+1 
-16 THMND
+16 MND
-21 HRTPL
+21 HQTPL
-26 HTEHLPL
+26 HPDLVPL
-33 RETLESVVSAALPQ
+33 RETLTSVVGAALPQ
-47 SPEQFAAQLIKEKWG
+47 SPEQFGAQLIKAKWG
-62 QDIDPQNALLVTL
+62 PDIDPQKALLVTL

-89 QGQVANSQTLVQA
+89 QGQVANTQTLVQA
-102 LLANYQS
+102 LLANYQT
-109 VGDGRFAESLLGLF
+109 VGDGRFAESAFGLY

-130 SIRIVE
+130 SVRIVE

-179 WVWDLDLQTRYQ
+179 WVWELDLQTRYQ
-191 AYLDSAWPSDKRIV
+191 AYLDRAWPSDKRIV
-205 QTAPF
+205 QAAPYD
-210 ELRTSAKAAFI
+210 LRTSAKAAFI

-231 SLSQEGLTLAMQAAG
+231 SLSQEGLVLAMQAAG
-246 LPAEQAWSGLTIDQV
+246 LPAQQTWNALTIGQV
-261 QAPTRVSAPIEVG
+261 QAPTRISAPIEVG

-302 GNSSPMHELADLPHL
+302 GNSSPLHEFADFRHL
-317 RQWIVAQGRV
+317 RQWIVDQGRV
-327 TATRQAL
+327 AATRQAL

-342 CEDGTFHAG
+342 REDGTFHAG
-351 VLTALEGMAVYPKEH
+351 VSTALEGMAVYPKEH
-366 WLKKNAGFFNND
+366 WLKKNAGLFNND
-378 GFWDPQDYIDLERAP
+378 GFWDPQDYIDLERVS

-469 QAVNGKTPG
+469 QAVNGKTPE
-478 QRSDGVTRT
+478 QRSEGVTRT

-508 KIAGTLREPGEPGRE
+508 KIAGTLHEPREPGSE
-523 PHPQTPAEATPG
+523 PHPETPAEPAPG
-535 SVSAPVS
+535 SAPVPVS
-542 TRVELMRGVCAP
+542 TRVELMRGVCTP

-560 EVLARIARVSTV
+560 EVLAQIARVSTV

-580 QTGRPLTPALA
+580 HAGRPPTPLLA

-603 EAVADPQARAGL
+603 EIVADPQARAGL

-625 SDRDW
+625 SDQEW
-630 IRLFQREY
+630 VRLFQREY

-648 ILDRSGIDID
+648 ILDRSGVDIN
-658 RPVDADEALQL
+658 RPVDADEALLL
-669 FKRLDSKAR
+669 FKRLDSKSR

-691 GLYLRSVSHRESDAL
+691 GLYLRSIVHPETDVL
-706 ALHSLERLPGWP
+706 ALHSLPRLPGWP
-718 KGLRIEVLDG
+718 KDLRIEVHDG
-728 SISGRVLDRCGPFDS
+728 SISGRVLDRCGPLDS

-748 LIKVGDHYRCTT
+748 LIKTGDRYRYSTM
-760 VAATD
+760 AATD
-765 SKGSDL
+765 GEGSDL
-771 FAALVDLLS
+771 FTALVDLLS

-789 SSPDAGGQL
+789 RSPDAASQL
-798 RLRIGGHALSRSEL
+798 RLRIGTHALPRSEL
-812 IFGLN
+812 ILGLN

-829 LRGGGFPSTP
+829 LRGGGFPNTP
-839 QGAVLAHEIMR
+839 QAAALTHEIMR
-850 LQVKDLYPQFTDA
+850 LQVKNLYPDFTDA
-863 QVDELLLTA
+863 QADELLLMA
-872 GDRAQA
+872 GNGAQA
-878 LVDRLTLE
+878 LVDRLILE
-886 AQQLHADLCHWVDQT
+886 MQQLHADLRQWIDQA

-913 AVGDDAA
+913 AVDDDDA
-920 AGMSPQ
+920 AGMSPE
-926 QVAAYNVE
+926 QVAAHNVE
-934 LLQTVIDY
+934 LLQTVIGY
-942 EREARNELGDEL
+942 ERETRIELGDEL
-954 MSIWQKCPPEINR
+954 MGIWQKCPPQINR
-967 VMSGEVCRGYR
+967 VMSGETFSGYR
-978 LDLGYEDFH
+978 LDMGFEDYH

-1003 MQGLHLIERESLSA
+1003 MRGLHLVERESLSD

-1032 VDLRRLNADD
+1032 VDLRQLNADG

-1049 APVRQMTRLTTL
+1049 PPIRQMTRLTTL
-1061 NLKSTFLQLR
+1061 NLSSTFLQLQ
-1071 ENTASQFRDLVSL
+1071 ESTASQFRELASL
-1084 QTLDLSD
+1084 QMLDLSD

-1117 RCPIG
+1117 HCPIG
-1122 VADQPYLTSL
+1122 IADQPYFTSL
-1132 DLRGNRISRVPFAI
+1132 DLRGNRIGRVPYSI

-1165 EETLLRLVDH
+1165 EDTLLRLVSH

-1189 VDYGSATPWLEEGDE
+1189 ADYGSATPWLEEGDE
-1204 SVRQARQQ
+1204 SVREARQQ

-1224 SLLRVMDGLS
+1224 ALLRVMDGLS
-1234 LTADFQ
+1234 LTADFR
-1240 VGYGSLQ
+1240 VGYWSLQ
-1247 ARVWRLLQEADASE
+1247 ARVWRLLHEADASE
-1261 ELWGWLRQCV
+1261 ELWGWLLHCV
-1271 EARVGDAQN
+1271 ETRMVDADN

-1295 RDWVALGRPMPL
+1295 CDWVAMGRPIPL
-1307 ADYPLF
+1307 VDNPVF

>member
-1 MRRLVMLVFQNNCHG
+1 
-16 THMND
+16 MND

-26 HTEHLPL
+26 HAEHLPL

-47 SPEQFAAQLIKEKWG
+47 SPEQFGAQLIQERWG
-62 QDIDPQNALLVTL
+62 QDIDPQSALLVTL

-109 VGDGRFAESLLGLF
+109 VADGRIAEGLLDLF

-153 GIYRQTTPQVYG
+153 GIYRRTTPQAYG
-165 PATQIALRPAAFKQ
+165 PATQITLRPAAFKQ

-191 AYLDSAWPSDKRIV
+191 AYLDSAWPSDKRIL
-205 QTAPF
+205 QAAPF
-210 ELRTSAKAAFI
+210 DLRTSTRAAFI

-231 SLSQEGLTLAMQAAG
+231 SLSQEGLALAMQAAG
-246 LPAEQAWSGLTIDQV
+246 LPAEQAWSTLTIDQV
-261 QAPTRVSAPIEVG
+261 QAPTRISAPIEVG

-287 CYRHRHSGRVLLNIP
+287 CYRHRRSGRVLLNIP
-302 GNSSPMHELADLPHL
+302 GNSSPLHEFADLAHL

-327 TATRQAL
+327 AATRQAL

-342 CEDGTFHAG
+342 REDGTFHAG
-351 VLTALEGMAVYPKEH
+351 VSTALEGMAVYPKEH
-366 WLKKNAGFFNND
+366 WLTKNAGFFNND

-393 TDTDPFAQ
+393 TGTDPFAQ
-401 LVLTMKQASMAS
+401 LVLTMKLASMAS
-413 VKTIRDDAQVNRDNL
+413 VKTIRNDAQVNRDNL

-469 QAVNGKTPG
+469 QAINGKTPG
-478 QRSDGVTRT
+478 QRSEGVTRT

-508 KIAGTLREPGEPGRE
+508 KIAGTLHESGEPGSE
-523 PHPQTPAEATPG
+523 PLPAAPDEPVPG
-535 SVSAPVS
+535 TSEVPVP

-560 EVLARIARVSTV
+560 EVLARIARISTV

-580 QTGRPLTPALA
+580 QTGRPLTPTLA

-625 SDRDW
+625 SDQDW

-638 QGLPKSAVEQ
+638 KGLPKSAVEQ
-648 ILDRSGIDID
+648 ILDRSGVDIN
-658 RPVDADEALQL
+658 RPVDADEVLQL

-691 GLYLRSVSHRESDAL
+691 GLYLRSVSHPDSDVL

-718 KGLRIEVLDG
+718 EGLRIEVLDG
-728 SISGRVLDRCGPFDS
+728 SISGRVLDRCGPLDS

-748 LIKVGDHYRCTT
+748 LIKAGDRYRCAT
-760 VAATD
+760 VAAADGEGT
-765 SKGSDL
+765 DL
-771 FAALVDLLS
+771 FAALVELLS
-780 GEERAAMSL
+780 GEERAAMAL
-789 SSPDAGGQL
+789 NAPDVASQL

-812 IFGLN
+812 ILGLN
-817 RMDSRLPFEARG
+817 RMDSRLPFDAMG
-829 LRGGGFPSTP
+829 LRGGGFPNTP
-839 QGAVLAHEIMR
+839 QGAALAHEIMR
-850 LQVKDLYPQFTDA
+850 MQVKDLYPEFTDA

-872 GDRAQA
+872 GARAQA

-886 AQQLHADLCHWVDQT
+886 VRQLHADLRDWVDQT
-901 VLDVDDMDVDFL
+901 VLDVDDMDVEFL
-913 AVGDDAA
+913 VVGDDAA
-920 AGMSPQ
+920 AGMNPR
-926 QVAAYNVE
+926 QVAAHNAE
-934 LLQTVIDY
+934 LLQTVIDS
-942 EREARNELGDEL
+942 EREVRNELGEEL
-954 MSIWQKCPPEINR
+954 MSIWQKCPPGINR
-967 VMSGEVCRGYR
+967 VMSGEVCSGYR

-997 EVVELS
+997 DVVELT
-1003 MQGLHLIERESLSA
+1003 MQGLHLVERESLSA
-1017 FLESFPNLRSLNLER
+1017 FLESFPNLHTLNLKR
-1032 VDLRRLNADD
+1032 VDLRRLNAGN
-1042 VLEGVLP
+1042 VLEGILP

-1061 NLKSTFLQLR
+1061 NLSSTFLQLQ
-1071 ENTASQFRDLVSL
+1071 ENTASQFRDLPSL

-1091 NPLTVPPVVLGMN
+1091 NPLTVPPVVLGLN

-1117 RCPIG
+1117 HCPIG

-1132 DLRGNRISRVPFAI
+1132 DLRGNRISRVPYAI
-1146 LIQAVSRDRVK
+1146 MIQAISRDRVK

-1189 VDYGSATPWLEEGDE
+1189 ADYGSATPWLQEGDE
-1204 SVRQARQQ
+1204 GVREARQQ

-1224 SLLRVMDGLS
+1224 TLLRVMDGLS

-1240 VGYGSLQ
+1240 VGYRSLQ

-1271 EARVGDAQN
+1271 ETRMSDAQN

-1295 RDWVALGRPMPL
+1295 RDWVAMGRPMPL
-1307 ADYPLF
+1307 ADYPPF

>member
-1 MRRLVMLVFQNNCHG
+1 
-16 THMND
+16 MND
-21 HRTPL
+21 HQTPL
-26 HTEHLPL
+26 HPDLVPL
-33 RETLESVVSAALPQ
+33 RETLTSVVGAALPQ
-47 SPEQFAAQLIKEKWG
+47 SPEQFGAQLIKAKWG
-62 QDIDPQNALLVTL
+62 PDIDPQKALLVTL

-89 QGQVANSQTLVQA
+89 QGQVANTQTLVQA
-102 LLANYQS
+102 LLANYQT
-109 VGDGRFAESLLGLF
+109 VGDGRFAESAFGLY

-130 SIRIVE
+130 SVRIVE

-165 PATQIALRPAAFKQ
+165 PAMQIALRPAAFKQ
-179 WVWDLDLQTRYQ
+179 WVWELDLQTRYQ
-191 AYLDSAWPSDKRIV
+191 AYLDRAWPSDKRIV
-205 QTAPF
+205 QAAPYD
-210 ELRTSAKAAFI
+210 LRTSAKAAFI

-231 SLSQEGLTLAMQAAG
+231 SLSQEGLVLAMQAAG
-246 LPAEQAWSGLTIDQV
+246 LPAQQTWNALTIGQV
-261 QAPTRVSAPIEVG
+261 QAPTRISAPIEVG

-302 GNSSPMHELADLPHL
+302 GNSSPLHEFADFRHL
-317 RQWIVAQGRV
+317 RQWIVDQGRV
-327 TATRQAL
+327 AATRQAL

-342 CEDGTFHAG
+342 REDGTFHAG
-351 VLTALEGMAVYPKEH
+351 VSTALEGMAVYPKEH
-366 WLKKNAGFFNND
+366 WLKKNAGLFNND
-378 GFWDPQDYIDLERAP
+378 GFWDPQDYIDLERVS

-469 QAVNGKTPG
+469 QAVNGKTPE
-478 QRSDGVTRT
+478 QRSEGVTRT

-508 KIAGTLREPGEPGRE
+508 EIAGTLHEPREPGSE
-523 PHPQTPAEATPG
+523 PHPETPAEPAPG
-535 SVSAPVS
+535 SAPVPVS
-542 TRVELMRGVCAP
+542 TRVELMRGVCTP

-560 EVLARIARVSTV
+560 EVLAQIARVSTV

-580 QTGRPLTPALA
+580 HAGRPPTPLLA

-603 EAVADPQARAGL
+603 EIVADPQARAGL

-625 SDRDW
+625 SDQEW
-630 IRLFQREY
+630 VRLFQREY

-648 ILDRSGIDID
+648 ILDRSGVDIN
-658 RPVDADEALQL
+658 RPVDADEALLL
-669 FKRLDSKAR
+669 FKRLDSKSR
-678 EYQQHVRLNRAYE
+678 EYQQHARLNRAYE
-691 GLYLRSVSHRESDAL
+691 GLYLRSIVHPETDVL
-706 ALHSLERLPGWP
+706 ALHSLPRLPGWP
-718 KGLRIEVLDG
+718 KDLRIEVHDG
-728 SISGRVLDRCGPFDS
+728 SISGRVLDRCGPPDS

-748 LIKVGDHYRCTT
+748 LIKVGDRYRYSTM
-760 VAATD
+760 AATD
-765 SKGSDL
+765 GEGSDL
-771 FAALVDLLS
+771 FTALVDLLS

-789 SSPDAGGQL
+789 RSPDAASQL
-798 RLRIGGHALSRSEL
+798 RLRIGTHALPRSEL
-812 IFGLN
+812 ILGLN

-829 LRGGGFPSTP
+829 LRGGGFPNTP
-839 QGAVLAHEIMR
+839 QAAALTHEIMR
-850 LQVKDLYPQFTDA
+850 LQVKNLYPDFTDA
-863 QVDELLLTA
+863 QADELLLMA
-872 GDRAQA
+872 GNGAQA
-878 LVDRLTLE
+878 LVDRLILE
-886 AQQLHADLCHWVDQT
+886 MQQLHADLRQWIDQA

-913 AVGDDAA
+913 AVDDDDA
-920 AGMSPQ
+920 AGMSPE
-926 QVAAYNVE
+926 QVAAHNVE
-934 LLQTVIDY
+934 LLQTVIGY
-942 EREARNELGDEL
+942 ERETRIELGDEL
-954 MSIWQKCPPEINR
+954 MGIWQKCPPQINR
-967 VMSGEVCRGYR
+967 VMSGETFSGYR
-978 LDLGYEDFH
+978 LDMGFEDYH

-1003 MQGLHLIERESLSA
+1003 MRGLHLVERESLSD

-1032 VDLRRLNADD
+1032 VDLRQLNADG

-1049 APVRQMTRLTTL
+1049 PPIRQMTRLTTL
-1061 NLKSTFLQLR
+1061 NLGSTFLQLQ
-1071 ENTASQFRDLVSL
+1071 ESTASQFRELTSL
-1084 QTLDLSD
+1084 QMLDLSD

-1117 RCPIG
+1117 HCPIG
-1122 VADQPYLTSL
+1122 IADQPYFTSL
-1132 DLRGNRISRVPFAI
+1132 DLRGNRIGRVPYSI

-1165 EETLLRLVDH
+1165 EDTLLRLVSH

-1189 VDYGSATPWLEEGDE
+1189 ADYGSATPWLEEGDE
-1204 SVRQARQQ
+1204 SVREARQQ

-1224 SLLRVMDGLS
+1224 ALLRVVDGLS
-1234 LTADFQ
+1234 LTADFR
-1240 VGYGSLQ
+1240 VGYWSLQ
-1247 ARVWRLLQEADASE
+1247 ARVWRLLHEADASE
-1261 ELWGWLRQCV
+1261 ELWGWLLHCV
-1271 EARVGDAQN
+1271 ETRMVDADN

-1295 RDWVALGRPMPL
+1295 CDWVAMGRPIPL
-1307 ADYPLF
+1307 VDNPVF

>member
-1 MRRLVMLVFQNNCHG
+1 
-16 THMND
+16 MND
-21 HRTPL
+21 HQTPL
-26 HTEHLPL
+26 HPDLAPL
-33 RETLESVVSAALPQ
+33 RETLKSVVGAALPQ
-47 SPEQFAAQLIKEKWG
+47 SPEQFGAQLIKAKWG
-62 QDIDPQNALLVTL
+62 QDIDPQKALLVTL

-89 QGQVANSQTLVQA
+89 QGQVANTQTLVQA
-102 LLANYQS
+102 LLANYQT
-109 VGDGRFAESLLGLF
+109 VGDGRFAESAFGLY

-130 SIRIVE
+130 SVRIVE

-179 WVWDLDLQTRYQ
+179 WVWELDLQTRYQ
-191 AYLDSAWPSDKRIV
+191 AYLDRAWPSDKRIV
-205 QTAPF
+205 QAAPYD
-210 ELRTSAKAAFI
+210 LRTSVKAAFI

-231 SLSQEGLTLAMQAAG
+231 SLSQEGLVLAMQAAG
-246 LPAEQAWSGLTIDQV
+246 LPAQQTWNALTIGQV
-261 QAPTRVSAPIEVG
+261 QAPTRISAPIEVG

-302 GNSSPMHELADLPHL
+302 GNSSPLHEFADFRHL
-317 RQWIVAQGRV
+317 RQWIVDQGRV
-327 TATRQAL
+327 AATRQAL

-342 CEDGTFHAG
+342 REDGTFHAG
-351 VLTALEGMAVYPKEH
+351 VSTALEGMAVYPKEH
-366 WLKKNAGFFNND
+366 WLKKNAGLFNND
-378 GFWDPQDYIDLERAP
+378 GFWDPQDYIDLERPPA
-393 TDTDPFAQ
+393 DTDPFAQ

-469 QAVNGKTPG
+469 QAVNGKTPE
-478 QRSDGVTRT
+478 QRSEGVTRT

-508 KIAGTLREPGEPGRE
+508 KIAGTLYEPREPGSE
-523 PHPQTPAEATPG
+523 PHPETPTEPAPG
-535 SVSAPVS
+535 SAPAPVS
-542 TRVELMRGVCAP
+542 TRVELMRGVCTP

-560 EVLARIARVSTV
+560 EVLAQIARVSTV

-580 QTGRPLTPALA
+580 QTGRPPTPLLA

-603 EAVADPQARAGL
+603 EIVADPQARAGL

-625 SDRDW
+625 SDKEW
-630 IRLFQREY
+630 VRLFQREY

-648 ILDRSGIDID
+648 ILDRSGVDIN
-658 RPVDADEALQL
+658 RPVDADEALLL
-669 FKRLDSKAR
+669 FKRLDSKSR
-678 EYQQHVRLNRAYE
+678 EYQQHARLNRAYE
-691 GLYLRSVSHRESDAL
+691 GLYLRSIVHPETDVL
-706 ALHSLERLPGWP
+706 ALHSLPRLPGWP
-718 KGLRIEVLDG
+718 KDLRIEVHDG
-728 SISGRVLDRCGPFDS
+728 SISGRVLDRCGPLDS

-748 LIKVGDHYRCTT
+748 LIKTGDRYRYSTM
-760 VAATD
+760 AATD
-765 SKGSDL
+765 GEGSDL
-771 FAALVDLLS
+771 FTALVDLLS

-789 SSPDAGGQL
+789 RSPDAASQL
-798 RLRIGGHALSRSEL
+798 RLRIGTHALPRSEL
-812 IFGLN
+812 ILGLN
-817 RMDSRLPFEARG
+817 RMDSRLSFEATG
-829 LRGGGFPSTP
+829 LRGGGFPNTP
-839 QGAVLAHEIMR
+839 QAAALTHEIMR
-850 LQVKDLYPQFTDA
+850 LQVKNLYPDFTDA
-863 QVDELLLTA
+863 QADELLLMA
-872 GDRAQA
+872 GNGAQA
-878 LVDRLTLE
+878 LVDRLILE
-886 AQQLHADLCHWVDQT
+886 MQQLHADLRQWIDQA

-913 AVGDDAA
+913 AVDDDDA
-920 AGMSPQ
+920 AGMSPE
-926 QVAAYNVE
+926 QVAAHNVE
-934 LLQTVIDY
+934 LLQTVIGY
-942 EREARNELGDEL
+942 ERETRIELGDEL
-954 MSIWQKCPPEINR
+954 MGIWQKCPPQINR
-967 VMSGEVCRGYR
+967 VMSGETFSGYR
-978 LDLGYEDFH
+978 LDLGFEDYH

-1003 MQGLHLIERESLSA
+1003 MRGLHLVERESLSV

-1032 VDLRRLNADD
+1032 VDLRRLNADG

-1049 APVRQMTRLTTL
+1049 PPIRQMPHLTTL
-1061 NLKSTFLQLR
+1061 NLSSTFLQLQER
-1071 ENTASQFRDLVSL
+1071 TASQFRELVSL

-1117 RCPIG
+1117 HCPIG
-1122 VADQPYLTSL
+1122 IADQPYFTSL
-1132 DLRGNRISRVPFAI
+1132 DLRGNRIGRVPYSI

-1165 EETLLRLVDH
+1165 EDTLLRLVSH

-1189 VDYGSATPWLEEGDE
+1189 ADYGSATPWLEEGDE
-1204 SVRQARQQ
+1204 SVREARQQ

-1224 SLLRVMDGLS
+1224 ALLRVVDGLS
-1234 LTADFQ
+1234 LTADFR
-1240 VGYGSLQ
+1240 VGYWSLQ
-1247 ARVWRLLQEADASE
+1247 ARVWRLLHEADASE
-1261 ELWGWLRQCV
+1261 ELWGWLLHCV
-1271 EARVGDAQN
+1271 ETRTADADN
-1280 PFRLFVVLE
+1280 PFRLFVLLE

-1295 RDWVALGRPMPL
+1295 CDWVAMGRPIPL
-1307 ADYPLF
+1307 VDNPVF

>member
-1 MRRLVMLVFQNNCHG
+1 
-16 THMND
+16 MND
-21 HRTPL
+21 HQTPL
-26 HTEHLPL
+26 HPDLAPL
-33 RETLESVVSAALPQ
+33 RETLKSVVGAALPQ
-47 SPEQFAAQLIKEKWG
+47 SPEQFAAQLIKAKWG

-89 QGQVANSQTLVQA
+89 QGQVANTQTLVQA
-102 LLANYQS
+102 LLANYQT
-109 VGDGRFAESLLGLF
+109 VGDGRFAESIFGLF
-123 TPPDVGP
+123 APPDVGP

-153 GIYRQTTPQVYG
+153 GIYRQTTPQIYG

-179 WVWDLDLQTRYQ
+179 WVWDLDLQTHYQ
-191 AYLDSAWPSDKRIV
+191 AYLDRAWPSDKRIV
-205 QTAPF
+205 QAEPYD
-210 ELRTSAKAAFI
+210 LRTSAKAAFI

-231 SLSQEGLTLAMQAAG
+231 SLSQEGLVLAMQAAG
-246 LPAEQAWSGLTIDQV
+246 LPAQQTWNALTIGQV
-261 QAPTRVSAPIEVG
+261 QAPTRISAPIEVG
-274 RLTIYRYTSDDIW
+274 RLTIYRYTSNDIW
-287 CYRHRHSGRVLLNIP
+287 CYRHRHSGRVLLSIP
-302 GNSSPMHELADLPHL
+302 GNSSPLHEFADFRHL
-317 RQWIVAQGRV
+317 RQWIVDQGRV
-327 TATRQAL
+327 AAKRQAL

-342 CEDGTFHAG
+342 REDGTFHAG
-351 VLTALEGMAVYPKEH
+351 VSTALEGMAVYPKEH

-469 QAVNGKTPG
+469 QAINGKTPE
-478 QRSDGVTRT
+478 QRSEGVTRT

-508 KIAGTLREPGEPGRE
+508 KIAATLHEPREPGSE
-523 PHPQTPAEATPG
+523 PHSATPAEPAPG
-535 SVSAPVS
+535 SAPVPVS
-542 TRVELMRGVCAP
+542 TRVELMRGVCTP
-554 LAAFSD
+554 LAVFSD
-560 EVLARIARVSTV
+560 EVLAQIARVSTV
-572 DDDMLRLM
+572 DDDMLHLM
-580 QTGRPLTPALA
+580 QTGRPPTPLLA

-603 EAVADPQARAGL
+603 EIVADPQARAGL

-625 SDRDW
+625 SDQEW
-630 IRLFQREY
+630 VRLFQREY

-648 ILDRSGIDID
+648 ILDRSGVDIN
-658 RPVDADEALQL
+658 RPVDADEALLL
-669 FKRLDSKAR
+669 FKRLDSKSR

-691 GLYLRSVSHRESDAL
+691 GLYLRSIVHPETDVL
-706 ALHSLERLPGWP
+706 ALHSLPRLPGWP
-718 KGLRIEVLDG
+718 KDLRIEVHDG
-728 SISGRVLDRCGPFDS
+728 SISGRVLDRCGPLDS

-748 LIKVGDHYRCTT
+748 LIKVGDRYRYSTM
-760 VAATD
+760 AATD
-765 SKGSDL
+765 GEGSDL
-771 FAALVDLLS
+771 FTALVDLLS

-789 SSPDAGGQL
+789 RSPDAASQL
-798 RLRIGGHALSRSEL
+798 RLRIGTHALPRSEL
-812 IFGLN
+812 ILGLN

-829 LRGGGFPSTP
+829 LRGGGFPNTP
-839 QGAVLAHEIMR
+839 QAAALTHEIMR
-850 LQVKDLYPQFTDA
+850 LQVKNLYPDFTDA
-863 QVDELLLTA
+863 QADELLLMA
-872 GDRAQA
+872 GNGAQA
-878 LVDRLTLE
+878 LVDRLILE
-886 AQQLHADLCHWVDQT
+886 MQQLHADLRQWIDQA
-901 VLDVDDMDVDFL
+901 VLDVHDMDVDFL
-913 AVGDDAA
+913 AVDDDDA
-920 AGMSPQ
+920 AGMSPE
-926 QVAAYNVE
+926 QVAAHNVE
-934 LLQTVIDY
+934 LLQTVIGF
-942 EREARNELGDEL
+942 ERETRIELGDEL
-954 MSIWQKCPPEINR
+954 MGIWQKCPPQINR
-967 VMSGEVCRGYR
+967 VMSGETFSGYK
-978 LDLGYEDFH
+978 LDLGFEDYH

-1003 MQGLHLIERESLSA
+1003 MRGLHLVERESLSV

-1032 VDLRRLNADD
+1032 VDLRRLNADG

-1049 APVRQMTRLTTL
+1049 PPIRQMTHLTTL
-1061 NLKSTFLQLR
+1061 NLSSTFLQLQER
-1071 ENTASQFRDLVSL
+1071 TASQFRELVSL
-1084 QTLDLSD
+1084 QMLDLSD

-1117 RCPIG
+1117 HCPIG
-1122 VADQPYLTSL
+1122 IADQPYFTSL
-1132 DLRGNRISRVPFAI
+1132 DLRGNRIGRVPYSI

-1165 EETLLRLVDH
+1165 EDTLLRLVSH

-1189 VDYGSATPWLEEGDE
+1189 ADYGSATPWLEEGDE
-1204 SVRQARQQ
+1204 SVREARQQ

-1224 SLLRVMDGLS
+1224 ALLRVMDGLS
-1234 LTADFQ
+1234 LTADFR
-1240 VGYGSLQ
+1240 VGYWSLQ
-1247 ARVWRLLQEADASE
+1247 ARVWRLLHEADASE
-1261 ELWGWLRQCV
+1261 ELWGWLLHCV
-1271 EARVGDAQN
+1271 ETRTADADN

-1295 RDWVALGRPMPL
+1295 CDWVAMGRPIPL
-1307 ADYPLF
+1307 VDNPVF